1 MLNLVSWLCEVVTS
15 GRTLVGF
22 KIYSRHRINPELRQ
36 VNRLVKPPLN
46 SNIFSSGSLKKQVC
60 PGERSNKF
68 TRRLKRRQKKK
79 TKKTTQPPSGQVQ
92 PFTAAWYAELS
103 VTETLTLN
111 RSLTSRITNRG
122 RDEDWRLTQR
132 EKLELH
138 THHCSLVI
146 LCKLPVWRSETSNET
161 FAPSV
166 RSSPKSLGCG
176 QDRTFEDFNLAF
188 RNTDKL
194 FFFTIFRHF
203 VNN

>member
-79 TKKTTQPPSGQVQ
+79 TKKNN
-92 PFTAAWYAELS
+92 AA
-103 VTETLTLN
+103 
-111 RSLTSRITNRG
+111 
-122 RDEDWRLTQR
+122 
-132 EKLELH
+132 
-138 THHCSLVI
+138 
-146 LCKLPVWRSETSNET
+146 
-161 FAPSV
+161 SV
-166 RSSPKSLGCG
+166 RSGSTIYRSVIRRVECDGDSDIKSLSDLKNYQQRQRRGLKINSEREAG
-176 QDRTFEDFNLAF
+176 APHTSQLSGH
-188 RNTDKL
+188 L
-194 FFFTIFRHF
+194 M
-203 VNN
+203 